1 MTIAIILIVILAI
14 TALIGTILAAK
25 DNDKDYNKKT
35 KGNVT
40 RLTSIYA
47 IVIFLSIIAV
57 GVYITVR

>member
-57 GVYITVR
+57 GVYISVR

>member
-14 TALIGTILAAK
+14 SALIGTILAAK
-25 DNDKDYNKKT
+25 DNDKDYNKKA

-57 GVYITVR
+57 GVYITLR

>member
-1 MTIAIILIVILAI
+1 MTIAIIIIVILAI

-25 DNDKDYNKKT
+25 DNDSEYNKKT

-47 IVIFLSIIAV
+47 IVIFLSILAV
-57 GVYITVR
+57 GVYITLR